1 MTLDIKNS
9 LNLPKTSFSM
19 KANLPQREPEMLK
32 HWEEIDVYG
41 MIRKAGGGRPG
52 YVLHDG
58 PPYANG
64 AIHMGTAINKIIKD
78 IIVKSRSMLGFDAPY
93 VPGWDCHGLPIEIKV
108 EEQLGAKKAKMSK
121 VAVRRE
127 CRKYAEKFIEVQRQG
142 FKRLEVFGEWSK
154 PYLTMS
160 YQYEA
165 DIARALG
172 ACVEKGLVYKGLKPV
187 HWCFSCE
194 TALAEA
200 EVEYEDHT
208 SPSIYVAFPVESDLS
223 DLDPALG
230 GKEWSIVIWT
240 TTRGLYLQTWPLPS
254 IPSISIPRCVSE
266 KRGT

>member
-1 MTLDIKNS
+1 M
-9 LNLPKTSFSM
+9 
-19 KANLPQREPEMLK
+19 
-32 HWEEIDVYG
+32 
-41 MIRKAGGGRPG
+41 
-52 YVLHDG
+52 
-58 PPYANG
+58 
-64 AIHMGTAINKIIKD
+64 
-78 IIVKSRSMLGFDAPY
+78 
-93 VPGWDCHGLPIEIKV
+93 
-108 EEQLGAKKAKMSK
+108 

-240 TTRGLYLQTWPLPS
+240 TTPWTLPANLAIAFHPEYQLGACGVRATPGLGVGANCRIL
-254 IPSISIPRCVSE
+254 
-266 KRGT
+266 